1 MSRQETSNTFSDGL
15 IKDLNPINTPDTALT
30 DCVNGTIITYDGN
43 EYSLQNDR
51 GNYALENCKL
61 PDGYIPVG
69 TAEYGGILYIV
80 SYDPIN
86 KRTEIGSYPSTRV
99 VTSLSSPDPE
109 FKKGNSNSSISGK
122 YSELSAKCKLNI
134 FSGANPEEYKLY
146 PGDGY
151 KLSDKASNAVSRD
164 EFFVV
169 DENKALHDITNEIET
184 STDKFIKVSWGVPGW
199 IAVKTHIA
207 NIDSFGIGVRS
218 VSYPTYIHADS
229 KMKIKF
235 RFRIIATDP
244 LITKSTSGLSVTYT
258 ITDGSNT
265 RNENKIAVTSS
276 YSLGNG
282 GKAYYLDTG
291 DIEFPVRED
300 TAITV
305 TATPY
310 FYGIEYDK
318 CTTTYTYKVSGANDI
333 ENVSI
338 GKEVWKYKTLDDRV
352 LIDFSTEGLEG
363 YKSINDLELKYSIY
377 SLNGTK
383 IISRKP
389 INDWI
394 FSGMSTDLEIPFSG
408 DFVSENIY
416 VIKFELLSIPS
427 NNTSVPLYSTSQLLI
442 TTKLLNDKY
451 GTVANF
457 NNLEFGDWITE
468 YKNYINNNNIKIE
481 EGNEGIA
488 EPIDVPTNLN
498 EFSPILITTGPYED
512 WKSGQESNN
521 FNTLLSKSSY
531 KKVTSAQEITVGRAY
546 KYKKS
551 FKLSTDAK
559 LLAGPLWNDALQN
572 CEANIWCND
581 TIKVPLTIN
590 TNGTVGSKNST
601 ISGLCSIKSIYKP
614 DALTNDGVKVWSYDL
629 SSLDEPSNW
638 TEEYIQCDL
647 STVKKSGENWE
658 RVKVKVTSSS
668 YPSSPEI
675 LSNEGLT
682 LKATTTLANKLKTY
696 DVMFLDSITS
706 CSAPKTDKLETYGAT
721 LNYINIPNKPAN
733 IHSGNNRDPKHL
745 YFMALPAS
753 PSYDK
758 MQIIQIVDKS
768 DNKTT
773 ENDAK
778 NIFKNTLK
786 KFNKLVCYDD
796 EITGG
801 FVKLI
806 KKDTKENSTIEVS
819 CNGKITLG
827 SVKYLN
833 QNILE
838 ESGRNGLIDY
848 IKKNFPE
855 DINYNLLKSVEDW
868 TELSSVDLT
877 PIKKSFKISNEK
889 LQPCLKKFL
898 NEDEKIINERNTL
911 IEEQWN
917 RSTDSIYITNLP
929 NTVVYSKK
937 DEVST
942 DNNINQIL
950 TLLNNKKQTTNTK
963 AIYKVTYWDHGFK
976 PEYDRRLAFAYCD
989 GTSRLI

>member
-99 VTSLSSPDPE
+99 VTKLPDPRPE
-109 FKKGNSNSSISGK
+109 SKSGNRTISGK
-122 YSELSAKCKLNI
+122 YSELSAQCKLNI
-134 FSGANPEEYKLY
+134 FSSADPEEYKLY

-151 KLSDKASNAVSRD
+151 KLSEKVSSAVSRD

-169 DENKALHDITNEIET
+169 DENKALHDITDEIKV
-184 STDKFIKVSWGVPGW
+184 STDNKFIKVSWGVPGW

-218 VSYPTYIHADS
+218 VSYPTYIHAGS

-244 LITKSTSGLSVTYT
+244 LITNSNSGLSVTYT

-265 RNENKIAVTSS
+265 HSETKIAVISS

-282 GKAYYLDTG
+282 GKAYYLDTT
-291 DIEFPVRED
+291 DLEFPVRED

-310 FYGIEYDK
+310 FYDIEYDK

-363 YKSINDLELKYSIY
+363 YKSISDLELKYSIY
-377 SLNGTK
+377 SLNGNK
-383 IISRKP
+383 IISRESV
-389 INDWI
+389 NDWI

-408 DFVSENIY
+408 NFVSENIY

-481 EGNEGIA
+481 EDREGYA
-488 EPIDVPTNLN
+488 TPVDVPTNSN

-512 WKSGQESNN
+512 WRSGQESNN

-531 KKVTSAQEITVGRAY
+531 KKVTSAKEITVGRAY
-546 KYKKS
+546 KYEKS
-551 FKLSTDAK
+551 FKLSTDTK

-590 TNGTVGSKNST
+590 TDGTVGPKDST

-614 DALTNDGVKVWSYDL
+614 DALTNDGVRVWSYDL
-629 SSLDEPSNW
+629 SSLDEVSNW

-706 CSAPKTDKLETYGAT
+706 CSASKTNTFYGAK
-721 LNYINIPNKPAN
+721 LFYENVPSGASNIN
-733 IHSGNNRDPKHL
+733 SYNNRDPKHL

-758 MQIIQIVDKS
+758 MQVIQIKNNSVV
-768 DNKTT
+768 

-778 NIFKNTLK
+778 NIFKRTLGNL
-786 KFNKLVCYDD
+786 NKLVCYDD

-806 KKDTKENSTIEVS
+806 KKDTKEDSIVEVS

-838 ESGRNGLIDY
+838 ESGRNGLIDS
-848 IKKNFPE
+848 IKKKFPE

-877 PIKKSFKISNEK
+877 PIKKSFKISNRD
-889 LQPCLKKFL
+889 LQSRLKEFL
-898 NEDEKIINERNTL
+898 DNDNAIISERNTL

-937 DEVST
+937 DGVNI

-963 AIYKVTYWDHGFK
+963 ALYKVNYWNDGYK
-976 PEYDRRLAFAYCD
+976 DEYSRKLAFAYCD
-989 GTSRLI
+989 GTSRLT

>member
-134 FSGANPEEYKLY
+134 FNGANPEEYKLY

-151 KLSDKASNAVSRD
+151 KLSDKASDAVSRD

-169 DENKALHDITNEIET
+169 DENKALHDITDEIET
-184 STDKFIKVSWGVPGW
+184 STREFIKVSWGVPGW

-244 LITKSTSGLSVTYT
+244 LITNSNSGLSVTYT

-265 RNENKIAVTSS
+265 HSENKIAVISS

-338 GKEVWKYKTLDDRV
+338 GKEVWKYKTLDDRI

-408 DFVSENIY
+408 NFVSENIY

-481 EGNEGIA
+481 ESSEGNA
-488 EPIDVPTNLN
+488 TPIDVPTNSN

-512 WKSGQESNN
+512 WRSGQESNN

-546 KYKKS
+546 KYQKS
-551 FKLSTDAK
+551 FKLSTDTK
-559 LLAGPLWNDALQN
+559 LLAGPLWNNALQS

-590 TNGTVGSKNST
+590 TDGTVGSKDST

-614 DALTNDGVKVWSYDL
+614 DALTNDGVRVWSYDL
-629 SSLDEPSNW
+629 SSLDEVSNW

-647 STVKKSGENWE
+647 STVKNSGDNWE

-682 LKATTTLANKLKTY
+682 LKAATTLANKLKTY
-696 DVMFLDSITS
+696 DVMFLESITT
-706 CSAPKTDKLETYGAT
+706 CSASKTGTLYGAT
-721 LNYINIPNKPAN
+721 LNYKNIPKKPED
-733 IHSGNNRDPKHL
+733 IHSGNKRDPKHL

-758 MQIIQIVDKS
+758 MQVIQIWGK
-768 DNKTT
+768 
-773 ENDAK
+773 ENSK
-778 NIFKNTLK
+778 NINDDDSITIFKNTLRNL
-786 KFNKLVCYDD
+786 NKLVCYDD

-806 KKDTKENSTIEVS
+806 KKDTKEDSVVEVS
-819 CNGKITLG
+819 CNGKITLR
-827 SVKYLN
+827 SVKYLDK
-833 QNILE
+833 NILE
-838 ESGRNGLIDY
+838 ESGRNGLIDD

-889 LQPCLKKFL
+889 LQPYLKKFL
-898 NEDEKIINERNTL
+898 NEDEKIIDERNML
-911 IEEQWN
+911 IEEQWS
-917 RSTDSIYITNLP
+917 RSTDSVYITNLP

-942 DNNINQIL
+942 NNNINQIL

-963 AIYKVTYWDHGFK
+963 ALYDVYYWNNGHK
-976 PEYDRRLAFAYCD
+976 PECDRRLAFAYCD
-989 GTSRLI
+989 GTSYLN

>member
-80 SYDPIN
+80 SYNPIN

-99 VTSLSSPDPE
+99 VTKLSDPRSE
-109 FKKGNSNSSISGK
+109 SKSGNSSTSGK
-122 YSELSAKCKLNI
+122 YSELSAQCKLNI
-134 FSGANPEEYKLY
+134 FSGANPEDYKLY

-151 KLSDKASNAVSRD
+151 KLSNKASSPVSRD

-169 DENKALHDITNEIET
+169 DENKALHDITDEIKEVKNNEFT
-184 STDKFIKVSWGVPGW
+184 KVSWGVPGW

-244 LITKSTSGLSVTYT
+244 LITNSKSGLSVTYT

-265 RNENKIAVTSS
+265 RSGDKIAVMSS

-282 GKAYYLDTG
+282 GKAYYLDTT
-291 DIEFPVRED
+291 DLEFPVRED

-310 FYGIEYDK
+310 FHDIEYDK

-363 YKSINDLELKYSIY
+363 YKSISDLELKYSIY

-383 IISRKP
+383 IISRESV
-389 INDWI
+389 NDWI
-394 FSGMSTDLEIPFSG
+394 FSGMSTDLEIPFRG
-408 DFVSENIY
+408 NFVSENIY
-416 VIKFELLSIPS
+416 IIKFELLPISS
-427 NNTSVPLYSTSQLLI
+427 NNDTTPLYSTSQLLI

-481 EGNEGIA
+481 EDREGYA
-488 EPIDVPTNLN
+488 DTVDVPTNPN

-512 WKSGQESNN
+512 WRSGQESNN

-551 FKLSTDAK
+551 FKLSTDTK
-559 LLAGPLWNDALQN
+559 LLAGPLWNNALQS

-590 TNGTVGSKNST
+590 TDGTVGSKNST

-614 DALTNDGVKVWSYDL
+614 DALTNDGVRVWSYDL
-629 SSLDEPSNW
+629 SSLDEVSNW

-647 STVKKSGENWE
+647 STVKNSGDNWE

-696 DVMFLDSITS
+696 DVMFLESITT
-706 CSAPKTDKLETYGAT
+706 CSASKTGTLYGAT
-721 LNYINIPNKPAN
+721 LNYKNIPKKPAD
-733 IHSGNNRDPKHL
+733 IHSGNKRDPKHI

-758 MQIIQIVDKS
+758 MQVIQIVDTS
-768 DNKTT
+768 DNETT

-806 KKDTKENSTIEVS
+806 KKDTKEDSIVEVS

-827 SVKYLN
+827 SVKYLD

-838 ESGRNGLIDY
+838 ESGRNGLIDS
-848 IKKNFPE
+848 IKKKFPE

-877 PIKKSFKISNEK
+877 PIKKSFKISNEN
-889 LQPCLKKFL
+889 LQSRLKKFL
-898 NEDEKIINERNTL
+898 DNDDAIISERNTL
-911 IEEQWN
+911 IEEQWS
-917 RSTDSIYITNLP
+917 RSADSVYITNLP

-937 DEVST
+937 DGVSI

-963 AIYKVTYWDHGFK
+963 ALYDVYYWNNGHK
-976 PEYDRRLAFAYCD
+976 PECDRKLAFAYCD
-989 GTSRLI
+989 GTSRLT

>member
-86 KRTEIGSYPSTRV
+86 KKTEIGSYPSTRV
-99 VTSLSSPDPE
+99 VTKLPDPRPE
-109 FKKGNSNSSISGK
+109 SKSGNRTISGK
-122 YSELSAKCKLNI
+122 YSELSAQCKLNI
-134 FSGANPEEYKLY
+134 FSSADPEEYKLY

-151 KLSDKASNAVSRD
+151 KLSDKPTSIVSRD

-169 DENKALHDITNEIET
+169 DENKALHDITDDIKV
-184 STDKFIKVSWGVPGW
+184 STDNKFIKVSWGVPGW

-218 VSYPTYIHADS
+218 VSYPTYIHAGS

-244 LITKSTSGLSVTYT
+244 LITNSNSGLSVTYT

-265 RNENKIAVTSS
+265 HSETKIAVTSS

-282 GKAYYLDTG
+282 GKAYYLDTT
-291 DIEFPVRED
+291 DLEFPVRED

-310 FYGIEYDK
+310 FHDIEYDK

-333 ENVSI
+333 ENISI
-338 GKEVWKYKTLDDRV
+338 GKEVWKYKTLDDRI

-416 VIKFELLSIPS
+416 IIKFELLSIPS

-481 EGNEGIA
+481 ENSEGNA
-488 EPIDVPTNLN
+488 TPIDVPSLN

-546 KYKKS
+546 KYQKS
-551 FKLSTDAK
+551 FKLSTDTK

-590 TNGTVGSKNST
+590 TNGTVGSKDST

-614 DALTNDGVKVWSYDL
+614 DALTNDGVRVWSYDL

-647 STVKKSGENWE
+647 STVKNSGDNWE
-658 RVKVKVTSSS
+658 RVKVRVTSSS

-696 DVMFLDSITS
+696 DVMFLESITT
-706 CSAPKTDKLETYGAT
+706 CSASKTGALYGAT
-721 LNYINIPNKPAN
+721 LNYKNIPNKPDD
-733 IHSGNNRDPKHL
+733 IHSKDKRDPKHI

-753 PSYDK
+753 PSCDK
-758 MQIIQIVDKS
+758 MQIIQIIDTS

-806 KKDTKENSTIEVS
+806 KKDTKEDSIVEVS

-827 SVKYLN
+827 SVKYLD

-848 IKKNFPE
+848 IKKKFPE

-868 TELSSVDLT
+868 TELSSIDLT
-877 PIKKSFKISNEK
+877 PIKK
-889 LQPCLKKFL
+889 KF
-898 NEDEKIINERNTL
+898 
-911 IEEQWN
+911 
-917 RSTDSIYITNLP
+917 
-929 NTVVYSKK
+929 
-937 DEVST
+937 
-942 DNNINQIL
+942 
-950 TLLNNKKQTTNTK
+950 
-963 AIYKVTYWDHGFK
+963 
-976 PEYDRRLAFAYCD
+976 
-989 GTSRLI
+989 

>member
-151 KLSDKASNAVSRD
+151 KLSDKASDAVSRD

-169 DENKALHDITNEIET
+169 DENKALHDITDDIKVSN
-184 STDKFIKVSWGVPGW
+184 DKFIKVSWGVPGW

-244 LITKSTSGLSVTYT
+244 LITTSKSGLSVTYT

-265 RNENKIAVTSS
+265 RSGDKIAVMSS

-282 GKAYYLDTG
+282 GKAYYFDTT
-291 DIEFPVRED
+291 DLEFPVRED

-310 FYGIEYDK
+310 FHSIEYDK

-363 YKSINDLELKYSIY
+363 YKSISDLELKYSIY
-377 SLNGTK
+377 SLNDSEHA
-383 IISRKP
+383 IISRESV
-389 INDWI
+389 NDWI
-394 FSGMSTDLEIPFSG
+394 FSGMSTDLEIPFRG
-408 DFVSENIY
+408 NFVSENIY
-416 VIKFELLSIPS
+416 IIKFELLSIPS

-481 EGNEGIA
+481 ENREGYA
-488 EPIDVPTNLN
+488 ETIDVPTNLN
-498 EFSPILITTGPYED
+498 DFSPILITTGPYED
-512 WKSGQESNN
+512 WRSGQESNN

-531 KKVTSAQEITVGRAY
+531 KKVTSAKEITVGRAY
-546 KYKKS
+546 KYEKS
-551 FKLSTDAK
+551 FKLSTDTK

-590 TNGTVGSKNST
+590 TDGTVGSKNST

-614 DALTNDGVKVWSYDL
+614 DALTNDGVRVWSYDL
-629 SSLDEPSNW
+629 SSLDEVSNW

-721 LNYINIPNKPAN
+721 LNYKNIPNKPAD
-733 IHSGNNRDPKHL
+733 IHSGNNRDPKHI

-758 MQIIQIVDKS
+758 MQVIQIKNNSVV
-768 DNKTT
+768 
-773 ENDAK
+773 ENEAK
-778 NIFKNTLK
+778 NIFKRTLGNL
-786 KFNKLVCYDD
+786 NKLVCYDD

-806 KKDTKENSTIEVS
+806 KKDTKEDSIVEVS

-838 ESGRNGLIDY
+838 ESGRNGLIDS
-848 IKKNFPE
+848 IKKKFPE

-877 PIKKSFKISNEK
+877 PIKKSFKISNK
-889 LQPCLKKFL
+889 NLQSRLKESL
-898 NEDEKIINERNTL
+898 DNDDAIISERNTL

-937 DEVST
+937 DGVST

-963 AIYKVTYWDHGFK
+963 AIYDVYYWNNGHK
-976 PEYDRRLAFAYCD
+976 PECDRKLAFAYCD

>member
-99 VTSLSSPDPE
+99 VTKLSDPRSE
-109 FKKGNSNSSISGK
+109 SKSGNSSTSGK
-122 YSELSAKCKLNI
+122 YSELSAQCKLNI
-134 FSGANPEEYKLY
+134 FSGANPEDYKLY

-151 KLSDKASNAVSRD
+151 KLSNKPTSIVSRD

-169 DENKALHDITNEIET
+169 DENKALHDITDEIET
-184 STDKFIKVSWGVPGW
+184 STREFIKVSWGVPGW

-244 LITKSTSGLSVTYT
+244 LITNSKSGLSVTYT

-265 RNENKIAVTSS
+265 HSENKIAVTSS

-291 DIEFPVRED
+291 DIEFPVKED

-310 FYGIEYDK
+310 FHSIEYDK

-363 YKSINDLELKYSIY
+363 YKSISDLELTYSIY

-427 NNTSVPLYSTSQLLI
+427 NNNTTPLYSTSQLLI

-481 EGNEGIA
+481 ESEEGYA
-488 EPIDVPTNLN
+488 TPVDVPTNPN

-512 WKSGQESNN
+512 WRSGQESNN

-531 KKVTSAQEITVGRAY
+531 KKVTSAKEITVGRAY
-546 KYKKS
+546 KYEKS
-551 FKLSTDAK
+551 FKLSTDTK
-559 LLAGPLWNDALQN
+559 LLAGPLWNNALQN

-590 TNGTVGSKNST
+590 TDGTVGSKNST

-614 DALTNDGVKVWSYDL
+614 DALTNDGVRVWSYDL
-629 SSLDEPSNW
+629 SSLDEVSNW

-647 STVKKSGENWE
+647 STVKNSGDNWE

-696 DVMFLDSITS
+696 DVMFLESITT
-706 CSAPKTDKLETYGAT
+706 CSASKTGTLYGAT
-721 LNYINIPNKPAN
+721 LNYKNIPKKPTD
-733 IHSGNNRDPKHL
+733 IHSGNKRDPKHI

-758 MQIIQIVDKS
+758 MQVIQIVDTS
-768 DNKTT
+768 DNETT

-786 KFNKLVCYDD
+786 NFNKLVCYDD

-806 KKDTKENSTIEVS
+806 KKDTKEDSIVEVS

-838 ESGRNGLIDY
+838 ESGRNGLIDS
-848 IKKNFPE
+848 IKKKFPE

-868 TELSSVDLT
+868 TELSSIDLT
-877 PIKKSFKISNEK
+877 PIKKSFKISNK
-889 LQPCLKKFL
+889 GLQSRLKESL
-898 NEDEKIINERNTL
+898 DNDDAIISERNTL
-911 IEEQWN
+911 IEEQWS
-917 RSTDSIYITNLP
+917 RSTDSVYITNLP

-937 DEVST
+937 DGVSI

-963 AIYKVTYWDHGFK
+963 ALYKVNYWNNGYNPD
-976 PEYDRRLAFAYCD
+976 YDRKLAFAYCD
-989 GTSRLI
+989 GTSRLT

>member
-86 KRTEIGSYPSTRV
+86 KKTEIGSYPSTRV

-151 KLSDKASNAVSRD
+151 KLSDKASSTVSRD

-169 DENKALHDITNEIET
+169 DENKALHDITDDIKVSNDE
-184 STDKFIKVSWGVPGW
+184 FIKVSWGVPGW

-218 VSYPTYIHADS
+218 VSFPTYIHADS

-244 LITKSTSGLSVTYT
+244 LITNSNSGLSVTYT

-265 RNENKIAVTSS
+265 RSETKIAVTSS

-291 DIEFPVRED
+291 DLEFPVRED

-310 FYGIEYDK
+310 FHDIEYDK

-338 GKEVWKYKTLDDRV
+338 GKEVWKYKTLDDRI

-408 DFVSENIY
+408 NFVSENIY
-416 VIKFELLSIPS
+416 VIKFELLPISS

-481 EGNEGIA
+481 ENSKGNA
-488 EPIDVPTNLN
+488 TPIDIPTLN

-512 WKSGQESNN
+512 WRSGQESNN

-546 KYKKS
+546 KYQKS
-551 FKLSTDAK
+551 FKLSTDTK

-590 TNGTVGSKNST
+590 TNGTVGSKDST

-614 DALTNDGVKVWSYDL
+614 DALTNDGVRVWSYDL

-647 STVKKSGENWE
+647 STVKNSGDNWE
-658 RVKVKVTSSS
+658 RVKVRVTSSS

-696 DVMFLDSITS
+696 DVMFLKSITT
-706 CSAPKTDKLETYGAT
+706 CSASKTGALYGAT
-721 LNYINIPNKPAN
+721 LNYKNIPNKPDD
-733 IHSGNNRDPKHL
+733 IHSKDKRDPKYI

-758 MQIIQIVDKS
+758 MQIIQIVDTS

-806 KKDTKENSTIEVS
+806 KKDTKEDSIVEVS

-827 SVKYLN
+827 SVKYLD

-838 ESGRNGLIDY
+838 ESGRNGLIDS
-848 IKKNFPE
+848 IKKKFPE

-868 TELSSVDLT
+868 TELSSIDLT
-877 PIKKSFKISNEK
+877 PIKKSFKISNK
-889 LQPCLKKFL
+889 DLQSRLKESL
-898 NEDEKIINERNTL
+898 DNDDAIISERNIL
-911 IEEQWN
+911 IEEQWS
-917 RSTDSIYITNLP
+917 RSADSVYITNLP

-937 DEVST
+937 DGVSI

-963 AIYKVTYWDHGFK
+963 ALYDVYYWNNGHK
-976 PEYDRRLAFAYCD
+976 PECDRKLAFAYCD
-989 GTSRLI
+989 GTSRLT

>member
-109 FKKGNSNSSISGK
+109 SKKGNSNSSISGK

-151 KLSDKASNAVSRD
+151 KLSDKASDAVSRD

-169 DENKALHDITNEIET
+169 DENKALHDITDEIEAG
-184 STDKFIKVSWGVPGW
+184 TDKFIKVSWGVPGW

-244 LITKSTSGLSVTYT
+244 LITTSKSGLSVTYT

-265 RNENKIAVTSS
+265 SSKNKIAVTSS

-310 FYGIEYDK
+310 FHSIEYDK

-363 YKSINDLELKYSIY
+363 YKSISDLELKYSIY
-377 SLNGTK
+377 SLNDSEHA
-383 IISRKP
+383 IISRESV
-389 INDWI
+389 NDWI

-408 DFVSENIY
+408 NFVSENIY
-416 VIKFELLSIPS
+416 IIKFELLSIPS

-531 KKVTSAQEITVGRAY
+531 KKVTSAKEITVGRAY

-551 FKLSTDAK
+551 FKLSTDTK

-614 DALTNDGVKVWSYDL
+614 DALTNDGVRVWSYDL

-696 DVMFLDSITS
+696 DVMFLKSITT
-706 CSAPKTDKLETYGAT
+706 CSASKTGALYGAT
-721 LNYINIPNKPAN
+721 LNYENIPNKAIN
-733 IHSGNNRDPKHL
+733 IHSKDNHGPEYI

-758 MQIIQIVDKS
+758 MQVIQIKDRSV
-768 DNKTT
+768 N
-773 ENDAK
+773 ENNAK

-786 KFNKLVCYDD
+786 NLNKLVCYDD

-868 TELSSVDLT
+868 TELSSIDLT
-877 PIKKSFKISNEK
+877 PIKKSFKINNEK
-889 LQPCLKKFL
+889 LQPYLKESL

-942 DNNINQIL
+942 NDNINQIL

-963 AIYKVTYWDHGFK
+963 AIYKVTYWDNGFK

-989 GTSRLI
+989 GTLYLI

>member
-99 VTSLSSPDPE
+99 VTKLPDPRPE
-109 FKKGNSNSSISGK
+109 SKSGNRTISGK
-122 YSELSAKCKLNI
+122 YSELSAQCKLNI
-134 FSGANPEEYKLY
+134 FSSADPEEYKLY

-151 KLSDKASNAVSRD
+151 KLSEKVSSAVSRD

-169 DENKALHDITNEIET
+169 DENKALHDITDEIKAG
-184 STDKFIKVSWGVPGW
+184 TDKFIKVSWGVPGW

-218 VSYPTYIHADS
+218 VSYPTYIHAGS

-244 LITKSTSGLSVTYT
+244 LITNSNSGLSVTYT

-265 RNENKIAVTSS
+265 HSETKIAVTSS

-282 GKAYYLDTG
+282 GKAYYLDTT
-291 DIEFPVRED
+291 DLEFPVRED

-310 FYGIEYDK
+310 FYDIEYDK

-363 YKSINDLELKYSIY
+363 YKSISDLELKYSIY
-377 SLNGTK
+377 SLNDSEHA
-383 IISRKP
+383 IISRESV
-389 INDWI
+389 NDWI

-408 DFVSENIY
+408 NFVSENIY

-481 EGNEGIA
+481 ESKEGYA
-488 EPIDVPTNLN
+488 TPIDVPTNTN

-512 WKSGQESNN
+512 WRSGQESNN

-531 KKVTSAQEITVGRAY
+531 KKVTSAKEITVGRAY
-546 KYKKS
+546 KYEKS
-551 FKLSTDAK
+551 FKLSTDTK

-590 TNGTVGSKNST
+590 TDGTVGSKDST

-614 DALTNDGVKVWSYDL
+614 DALTNDGVRVWSYDL
-629 SSLDEPSNW
+629 SSLDEVSNW

-647 STVKKSGENWE
+647 STVKKSGENWD

-706 CSAPKTDKLETYGAT
+706 CSASKTNTFYGAK
-721 LNYINIPNKPAN
+721 LFYENVPSGASNIN
-733 IHSGNNRDPKHL
+733 SYNNRDPKHL

-758 MQIIQIVDKS
+758 MQVIQIKNNSVS
-768 DNKTT
+768 ENSAKT
-773 ENDAK
+773 
-778 NIFKNTLK
+778 IFKNILGNL
-786 KFNKLVCYDD
+786 NKLVCYDD

-806 KKDTKENSTIEVS
+806 KKDTKEDSIVEVS

-838 ESGRNGLIDY
+838 ESGRNGLIDS
-848 IKKNFPE
+848 IKKKFPE

-877 PIKKSFKISNEK
+877 PIKKSFKISNK
-889 LQPCLKKFL
+889 DLQSRLKKFL
-898 NEDEKIINERNTL
+898 DNDDAIISERNAL

-937 DEVST
+937 DGVNI

-963 AIYKVTYWDHGFK
+963 ALYKVNYWNDGYK
-976 PEYDRRLAFAYCD
+976 DEYSRKLAFAYCD
-989 GTSRLI
+989 GTSYLT